1 MVNQP
6 LLDSTGVENYKLK
19 SVVSQPQIDRKNGDA
34 NTTEQKSGEPTTDTT
49 YQTNQSYL
57 ADLLATL

>member
-1 MVNQP
+1 MDQ
-6 LLDSTGVENYKLK
+6 
-19 SVVSQPQIDRKNGDA
+19 KNGET

-49 YQTNQSYL
+49 YQTKQSYL